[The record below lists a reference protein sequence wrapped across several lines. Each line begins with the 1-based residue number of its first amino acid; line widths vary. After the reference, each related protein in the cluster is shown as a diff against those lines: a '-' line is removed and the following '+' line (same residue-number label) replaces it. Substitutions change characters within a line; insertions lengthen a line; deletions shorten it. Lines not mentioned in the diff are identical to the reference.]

1 MKKRLGFD
9 VIILGDPAS
18 GKDTQAKLL
27 ERKFLLKSVESGKY
41 LRGLQKNKT
50 QLGAEIR
57 KILIKGSPAPINVI
71 KEFLAANVRLATP
84 GKNLIFVGNP
94 RLKPEA
100 EFLVKL
106 LSQNNR
112 DFFVVYI
119 TLPVSKIWERSAA
132 RKRDDS
138 DLHRVRERIAWHKR
152 QVSKTIK
159 FFESIHKLKIID
171 GNQTIQL
178 VNKDIIR
185 AINDYKRLKTTS
197 LPLRGISPK
206 RRE

>member
-1 MKKRLGFD
+1 
-9 VIILGDPAS
+9 
-18 GKDTQAKLL
+18 
-27 ERKFLLKSVESGKY
+27 
-41 LRGLQKNKT
+41 
-50 QLGAEIR
+50 
-57 KILIKGSPAPINVI
+57 
-71 KEFLAANVRLATP
+71 
-84 GKNLIFVGNP
+84 
-94 RLKPEA
+94 
-100 EFLVKL
+100 VKL